1 MQLLKS
7 ICRLVQQSKSYSEF
21 ILKSKKWMWK
31 WSTCFWYPHVFVLFL
46 KVTLSLGVVWGQ
58 CNSLSCSWL
67 NLCAGVQQTDWHP
80 VVLISQNA
88 PQSSHRRMR
97 DDQPSFCRSSL
108 PRISPAGR
116 ERRKWCGCLFIDVHF
131 ISNPSISL
139 CLYRKWPCSA
149 ATAESKFKYAESH
162 KQMLV
167 MLFSLFQLSFLWI
180 YNGFEE
186 NKQMT
191 FGVSLIWIVESDAA
205 QLFEL
210 C

>member
-1 MQLLKS
+1 M
-7 ICRLVQQSKSYSEF
+7 
-21 ILKSKKWMWK
+21 
-31 WSTCFWYPHVFVLFL
+31 FVLCL
-46 KVTLSLGVVWGQ
+46 EVTLSLGVVWGQ

-67 NLCAGVQQTDWHP
+67 NLCAGVQQTGWHP

-88 PQSSHRRMR
+88 PQSSHRGCTMI
-97 DDQPSFCRSSL
+97 DPVSAEVHF

-116 ERRKWCGCLFIDVHF
+116 ERSKWCGCLFIDVHF

-149 ATAESKFKYAESH
+149 ATAESTFKYAESH
-162 KQMLV
+162 KQMPV

-180 YNGFEE
+180 YKGFQE

-191 FGVSLIWIVESDAA
+191 YALVWSELWNQM
-205 QLFEL
+205 QLNCLSYVHF